1 MEKENRRLQRVNSD
15 IYRII
20 ATHIAERDIP
30 TEVVDVKTSA
40 DLSETKVFVTAE
52 VEIMEG
58 AAGFLRAEIARI
70 LNLRN
75 TPKIRFIKDKGR
87 ENAARVQ
94 ELLDQISKGKK

>member
-20 ATHIAERDIP
+20 ATYISEKDLQ
-30 TEVVDVKTSA
+30 TEVVEVKTSA

-58 AAGFLRAEIARI
+58 AASFLRTEIAR
-70 LNLRN
+70 LMNLRN

-87 ENAARVQ
+87 DNATRVN